1 MEAKVILPAE
11 GFPVSTEAIRE
22 WFRRAYGHEASEF
35 ELGEILQAL
44 ARRESDRV
52 QADEEAV

>member
-1 MEAKVILPAE
+1 VILPAE

>member
-1 MEAKVILPAE
+1 MILPAE

>member
-11 GFPVSTEAIRE
+11 GFPVSAEAIRE
-22 WFRRAYGHEASEF
+22 WFQRTYGHEASEL

-52 QADEEAV
+52 QTDEGAV